1 MKRGWIAILFMNVFT
16 SFGQQTSED
25 FQTIFTNHLKEN
37 NLEALQQIVQQWRT
51 ALPDDAEGFVATF
64 NYYLLQATNS
74 DIIEEQEPARD
85 SVFLQ
90 NREQLF
96 VDSALLV
103 LDQGLNQHPMR
114 LDMYMGYIYT
124 LGQNQRWEEFTPRI
138 LTLLERAKR
147 TQFKGWLWSN
157 NREVGNEAKMFIVES
172 IADYQYMLYNTY
184 SNERLLDIRKIAVS
198 ILNVYESH
206 IDQLNF
212 MALSYSELGDFTQ
225 AYKWIK
231 KALLIAPEI
240 PEVVANYER
249 ILKGAFKKKQA
260 KKELNF
266 IRKNAEPKL
275 YEVLTRIYYSL

>member
-37 NLEALQQIVQQWRT
+37 NLEGLQQIVQQWRT

-124 LGQNQRWEEFTPRI
+124 LGQNRRWEEFTPRI

-157 NREVGNEAKMFIVES
+157 NREVGNEAKMFIIES

-240 PEVVANYER
+240 PEVVVNYER
-249 ILKGAFKKKQA
+249 ILKGAFTKKQA